1 MELSSLCMI
10 LSTIFQDGDGSHMI
24 SADLSM
30 AASELRSS
38 QDMLKSQASLN
49 SEDVDPEDGT
59 R

>member
-1 MELSSLCMI
+1 
-10 LSTIFQDGDGSHMI
+10 MI

-49 SEDVDPEDGT
+49 SEDVNPEEAT